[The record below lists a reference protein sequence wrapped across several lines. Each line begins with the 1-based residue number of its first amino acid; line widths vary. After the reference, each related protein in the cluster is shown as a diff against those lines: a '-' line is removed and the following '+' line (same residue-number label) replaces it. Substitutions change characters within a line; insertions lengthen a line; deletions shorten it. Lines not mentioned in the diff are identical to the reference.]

1 MRFVQ
6 SILGVMVAACL
17 TAAPLE
23 AGQRGNGKG
32 GGATHGPSAAASA
45 HPPAPAPKAAPT
57 TTTKHNSPVT
67 TTTST
72 GATTKT
78 AKKTPTTTSTTTTT
92 TTTGKTSKKTPT
104 NTTSTTNTG
113 SATSTTTISPLAQ
126 KIASHPQLAS
136 RLKAL
141 LPAGMTL
148 NRAATGFKNQGQFI
162 AALHVSRNLGIP
174 FRQLKADMTGPDH
187 LSLGQSIQKRRSG
200 TSATTEVHRA
210 ETQATEDLKVPK
222 VGQGGGDQ

>member
-6 SILGVMVAACL
+6 AILGVAVATFL
-17 TAAPLE
+17 TAAPVD
-23 AGQRGNGKG
+23 ADQRGNGKG

-45 HPPAPAPKAAPT
+45 HPPAPAPKAALTPK
-57 TTTKHNSPVT
+57 TTKHGSPAT
-67 TTTST
+67 TTTSK

-78 AKKTPTTTSTTTTT
+78 SKNTPTTTTSTTTTGT
-92 TTTGKTSKKTPT
+92 TTTTTP
-104 NTTSTTNTG
+104 
-113 SATSTTTISPLAQ
+113 ISPLAQ

-136 RLKAL
+136 RLKTL

-148 NRAATGFKNQGQFI
+148 NQAASGFKNQGQLI
-162 AALHVSRNLGIP
+162 AALHVSRNLNIP

-200 TSATTEVHRA
+200 TSATTEVRRA
-210 ETQATEDLKVPK
+210 ETQTKEDVKIAKVKIEK
-222 VGQGGGDQ
+222 VKVERKDKQSGDQK